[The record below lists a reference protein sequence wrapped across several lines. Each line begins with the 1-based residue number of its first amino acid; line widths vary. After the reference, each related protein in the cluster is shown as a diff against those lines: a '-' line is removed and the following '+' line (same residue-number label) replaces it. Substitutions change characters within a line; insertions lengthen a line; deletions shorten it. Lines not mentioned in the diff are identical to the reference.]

1 MAVLTDHA
9 GLAIRLTDERRAHIL
24 EHPEMVGME
33 EALLRCLSEPDLVT
47 ASRVDAD
54 VAMYYRFLPTTP
66 VGAKFVVVV
75 VKTTPDDAFLVTAYL
90 TDKVKTGRVLW
101 SRER

>member
-1 MAVLTDHA
+1 
-9 GLAIRLTDERRAHIL
+9 
-24 EHPEMVGME
+24 
-33 EALLRCLSEPDLVT
+33 
-47 ASRVDAD
+47 
-54 VAMYYRFLPTTP
+54 MYYRFLPTTP

-75 VKTTPDDAFLVTAYL
+75 VKTTPDDAFLVPAYL

>member
-1 MAVLTDHA
+1 MAVLTDHT
-9 GLAIRLTDERRAHIL
+9 GREIRLTDERRAHIL
-24 EHPEMVGME
+24 EHPEMAGME
-33 EALLRCLSEPDLVT
+33 DAIARCLSEPDLVT
-47 ASRVDAD
+47 TSRVDAD

-75 VKTTPDDAFLVTAYL
+75 VKATPADAFLVTAYL
-90 TDKVKTGRVLW
+90 TDKVKTGRMLW